1 VAGALRL
8 LLLACVPRK
17 RPAVAN
23 SYDLPPILR
32 DGHSGRQLNEQPSC
46 PPVPGCRAALDHSA
60 VSELA
65 AGALEGGMS
74 RDHVVMAAAHSE
86 LAGRL
91 RALVRKGDVVLLK
104 GSRAARMEQVLEKL

>member
-1 VAGALRL
+1 MRELGQREVEIHREVGRTVAARADYLLTTGRL
-8 LLLACVPRK
+8 
-17 RPAVAN
+17 
-23 SYDLPPILR
+23 
-32 DGHSGRQLNEQPSC
+32 G
-46 PPVPGCRAALDHSA
+46 
-60 VSELA
+60 SELA